1 MKVKCPL
8 FQEYE
13 TEETHHIPSQGVVRE
28 CWEEECAWWDKEEKC
43 CVVLSIARRL
53 KQVQVSVAR

>member
-1 MKVKCPL
+1 MKCPL
-8 FQEYE
+8 FSEHWE
-13 TEETHHIPSQGVVRE
+13 ADFDGVNFLMERE
-28 CWEEECAWWDKEEKC
+28 CWGKECAWWDSEERC